1 MTFFD
6 ASLGILTLYLYL
18 QIWALARYLKANHHI
33 PMIAQQLR
41 FTILDVEKKYVYS
54 KILPNY
60 FLSGYNYTTF
70 NEFKDFPNL
79 HKRIK
84 REQFYAK

>member
-41 FTILDVEKKYVYS
+41 LLFWTLKKICIFQNLA
-54 KILPNY
+54 KL
-60 FLSGYNYTTF
+60 
-70 NEFKDFPNL
+70 FP
-79 HKRIK
+79 
-84 REQFYAK
+84 FWV